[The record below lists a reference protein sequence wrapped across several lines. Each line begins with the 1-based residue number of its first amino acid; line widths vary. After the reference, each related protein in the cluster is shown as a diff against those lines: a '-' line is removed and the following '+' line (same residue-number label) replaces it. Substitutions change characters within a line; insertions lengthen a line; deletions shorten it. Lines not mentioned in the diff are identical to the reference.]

1 MPGIK
6 NNPMFLLHSNP
17 EHPNSQSIIYFVIE
31 KYNVFFVKI
40 QKDTGQ
46 LLMCNQ
52 SRGQGNKTKFFRLIT
67 VWLSAV
73 FVALIHR
80 CLSSV
85 KGLCPYRHA
94 SRALDRALHLC
105 AVTIK
110 TLYKS
115 ICYAARLNIYFSI
128 GVLTPKFR
136 CNLLVL

>member
-1 MPGIK
+1 
-6 NNPMFLLHSNP
+6 
-17 EHPNSQSIIYFVIE
+17 
-31 KYNVFFVKI
+31 
-40 QKDTGQ
+40 
-46 LLMCNQ
+46 MCNP